1 MQAKILKLISFL
13 SVINHIM
20 AIDLSLVLGSTHWSP
35 CYSVNK
41 SRPSLLE
48 GADLITSMGSKVFK
62 GPLFAPKNNYPWNSP
77 LWTVDSSYGSSTNV
91 AKHPYFDELF
101 RNPKLKVF
109 VLIAYQAAKW
119 SNNNYW
125 ISGVSAADFA
135 AEEKE
140 FYDLTLYL
148 LKTHAINGKTFIL
161 EHWEGDWSMG
171 LNFISTNDPT
181 GIMFNYT

>member
-1 MQAKILKLISFL
+1 MKPQILKLIILL
-13 SVINHIM
+13 SLLSYIA

-62 GPLFAPKNNYPWNSP
+62 GPLVSPKNNYPWNSP
-77 LWTVDSSYGSSTNV
+77 LWPADNSYASLTDV
-91 AKHPYFDELF
+91 VKHQYFDELF
-101 RNPKLKVF
+101 RNSKLKVF
-109 VLIAYQAAKW
+109 VLIAYRAAKW
-119 SNNNYW
+119 SNNDYW
-125 ISGVSAADFA
+125 RSGMTAADMA

-148 LKTHAINGKTFIL
+148 LKTHAANGKTFVL

-171 LNFISTNDPT
+171 LNFNAANDPT
-181 GIMFNYT
+181 G

>member
-1 MQAKILKLISFL
+1 MKTKILKLIIIL
-13 SVINHIM
+13 SLISYIR

-62 GPLFAPKNNYPWNSP
+62 GPLVSPKNNYPWNSP
-77 LWTVDSSYGSSTNV
+77 LWPADNSYASLTDV
-91 AKHPYFDELF
+91 AKHQYFDELF

-109 VLIAYQAAKW
+109 VLIAYRAAKW
-119 SNNNYW
+119 SDNNYW
-125 ISGVSAADFA
+125 RLGITAAALA

-140 FYDLTLYL
+140 FFDLTLYL
-148 LKTHAINGKTFIL
+148 LKTHPGKTFVL

-171 LNFISTNDPT
+171 LNYNATNDPT
-181 GIMFNYT
+181 G